1 MPAGSSSARAEA
13 TRRALDAIT
22 AVATSLGRGIA
33 GLVNGLDVDLVT
45 LGGWA
50 PEVAEVAP
58 EALSSA
64 YVEGLMRFRRSEPP
78 PMIPGALGDDAPNVG
93 ASEQVWSKLWAIL

>member
-1 MPAGSSSARAEA
+1 MH
-13 TRRALDAIT
+13 AIT
-22 AVATSLGRGIA
+22 AVAASLGRGIA

-58 EALSSA
+58 EALRGA
-64 YVEGLMRFRRSEPP
+64 YIEGLMRFRRSEPP
-78 PMIPGALGDDAPNVG
+78 PMIPGALGDDAPKRR
-93 ASEQVWSKLWAIL
+93 ALPSRLTSRLWAIL